1 MFLADFKM
9 AAEFLAYLKRRD
21 HSPKQDE
28 STDVKFDPPLFLL
41 DSPFKLLISASKYC
55 F

>member
-9 AAEFLAYLKRRD
+9 ADVFLAKLQRRD

-28 STDVKFDPPLFLL
+28 SINVLFDPPLFSL
-41 DSPFKLLISASKYC
+41 DSPFNVAWHC
-55 F
+55 GR